1 MAAAKEEEKKKMD
14 DLKKEVSMDEHIVDV
29 KVLCARLK
37 TDTEKVSRQH
47 NHLRTA
53 ERLEFDAIT
62 TSLCHNVLIVI
73 LVSFLCLI
81 ITNTT

>member
-1 MAAAKEEEKKKMD
+1 MAATKKEDEKRKMD

-47 NHLRTA
+47 NHLRTVDKH
-53 ERLEFDAIT
+53 LNWI
-62 TSLCHNVLIVI
+62 
-73 LVSFLCLI
+73 
-81 ITNTT
+81 